1 MIRYLN
7 MSNGNL
13 GVLTNFDE
21 LCLPE
26 LLIGAVKIIK
36 NSENT
41 IALVELQMVEVVSLK
56 YQDNEHLV
64 SLSIVN
70 VIPIP

>member
-1 MIRYLN
+1 